1 MQKIISFVSANLILK
16 RLMLLKMTKPE
27 TLEEYYAKYKFI
39 KTPDLSKEEGHFN
52 VFRIEE
58 LSPEYANTITY
69 GRKDYF
75 KICVVTGKSKIHY
88 ADKSFEILENGLL
101 FANPLI
107 PYNWEPLETKQSG
120 FSCIFTESYFN
131 EFGSLKK
138 YPVFQAGGYPVFEL
152 NEIEKDTLIKIFTDI
167 MSEKKSNFEFKDDV
181 IRNHILQLIHFALKI
196 RPSSQL
202 IIEKNTAAN
211 RITALFMELLENQF
225 PIRNTL
231 NGLHLRT
238 ASEFAMQM
246 ALHVNHLNK
255 SVKEVTQKTTSDI
268 ISERILRE
276 AKIMLKHSSWA
287 ISDIAYSLGFEGPS
301 HFSTFFK
308 KRLQISPSQFRGTK
322 E

>member
-1 MQKIISFVSANLILK
+1 MQKIISFVNVKYVLK

-27 TLEEYYAKYKFI
+27 TLEDYYAKYKFI
-39 KTPDLSKEEGHFN
+39 KTPDLSREEGHFN
-52 VFRIEE
+52 VFKIEE
-58 LSPEYANTITY
+58 LSLEYANTITY

-88 ADKSFEILENGLL
+88 ADKSFEIIENGLL
-101 FANPLI
+101 FSNPLI

-131 EFGSLKK
+131 EFGYLKK
-138 YPVFQAGGYPVFEL
+138 YPVFQEGGYPVFEL
-152 NEIEKDTLIKIFTDI
+152 NESEKDSLTKIFTDI

-181 IRNHILQLIHFALKI
+181 IRNNILQLVHFALKI
-196 RPSSQL
+196 RPSSQ
-202 IIEKNTAAN
+202 IVVEKNNAAN
-211 RITALFMELLENQF
+211 RITNLFLELLENQF
-225 PIRNTL
+225 PIRNTIK
-231 NGLHLRT
+231 GLHLRT
-238 ASEFAMQM
+238 ASEFASQM

-255 SVKEVTQKTTSDI
+255 SVKEITQKTTSDI
-268 ISERILRE
+268 ISDRILRE

-308 KRLQISPSQFRGTK
+308 KKLHISPSQFRGIK

>member
-1 MQKIISFVSANLILK
+1 MGKIISFVTVKYLLK

-27 TLEEYYAKYKFI
+27 TLEEYYAKYNFI
-39 KTPDLSKEEGHFN
+39 KTPDLSREEGHFN
-52 VFRIEE
+52 VFKIEA

-75 KICVVTGKSKIHY
+75 KICLVTGKSKIHY
-88 ADKSFEILENGLL
+88 AYKSFEILQNGLL

-107 PYNWEPLETKQSG
+107 PYSWEPLEKKQEG
-120 FSCIFTESYFN
+120 FSCIFTESFFN
-131 EFGSLKK
+131 EFGHLKK
-138 YPVFQAGGYPVFEL
+138 YPVFQPDGYPVFEL
-152 NEIEKDTLIKIFTDI
+152 EESEKNTLTKIFTEI
-167 MSEKKSNFEFKDDV
+167 MSEKNSDFEFKDDV
-181 IRNHILQLIHFALKI
+181 IRNNILQLIHSALKM
-196 RPSSQL
+196 RPSL
-202 IIEKNTAAN
+202 HLMVEKNTAAN
-211 RITALFMELLENQF
+211 RITTLFLELLENQF

-231 NGLHLRT
+231 NGLRLRT
-238 ASEFAMQM
+238 ASEFAAQM

-255 SVKEVTQKTTSDI
+255 SVKEVTQKTTSDL
-268 ISERILRE
+268 ISDRILRE

-308 KRLQISPSQFRGTK
+308 KRLRISPSQFRGTK